1 MRDGKNINK
10 FALSHERVLISG
22 HGNGRLRVVFTRSR
36 ELSEVPFLG
45 VVPLGPEHDG

>member
-10 FALSHERVLISG
+10 FALSRERVLISG
-22 HGNGRLRVVFTRSR
+22 HGNGRLRVVFTRSSR
-36 ELSEVPFLG
+36 IVRSSVSG

>member
-10 FALSHERVLISG
+10 FALSRERVLISG

-36 ELSEVPFLG
+36 GLSEVPF
-45 VVPLGPEHDG
+45 